1 MTRRLM
7 PLQTTPP
14 EYREWLRTLKDE
26 IHQAR
31 RRAAVAVNSEMILLY
46 WRVGRDIV
54 QRQAAHKWGARVID
68 DWRQICIRSSQTLG
82 VSRLGT

>member
-1 MTRRLM
+1 MTRRVM

-31 RRAAVAVNSEMILLY
+31 RRAALAVNSEMIRLY
-46 WRVGRDIV
+46 WRIGKEIV
-54 QRQAAHKWGARVID
+54 QRQAAHKWGAQVID
-68 DWRQICIRSSQTLG
+68 QLAADLHSEFPDVRGFLA
-82 VSRLGT
+82 